1 MKKDL
6 LRHLDFIVIDILAI
20 EYALVLTCL
29 LHRFWFPQDTMLS
42 WQLALL
48 FPLIHLFQTALFD
61 AYDGVLRR
69 GYMKELS
76 SILRLKFFSFA
87 TLMFLFYFLKMM
99 PQLSQRMVA
108 FYFVF
113 CIPLTYCFRF
123 LQKFYLRHRYNNMKY
138 SRQILVA
145 ATKINAQNMIR
156 TVTGSALRN
165 YQFFGLAVLDQSMI
179 GATIGG
185 VTVAADRETLISY
198 IKEHVIDEVLLDI
211 PGPAEET
218 LCLARQLL
226 EMGVTVHISLED
238 ICRSLPNRS
247 IGEVFGC
254 NVMTASISP
263 LSFRQTLAKRLIDI
277 AGALVGCLLTLVIA
291 VFIAPFLWLRS
302 PGPLFFCQT
311 RVGKSG
317 RRFRL
322 YKFRSMYMDAEARKH
337 ELMEKN
343 RIKDGLMFKLE
354 DDPRVIK
361 GIGSFIR
368 KTSLDEFPQFF
379 NVLKGD
385 MSIVGTRPPTVE
397 EYERYS
403 PHHKRRLTM
412 LPGIT
417 GLWQISGRSKITDFE
432 EVVRLDTEYIENW
445 SLSRDIKIILK
456 TIAKLPHSGDAF

>member
-179 GATIGG
+179 GATIEIGR
-185 VTVAADRETLISY
+185 A
-198 IKEHVIDEVLLDI
+198 HV
-211 PGPAEET
+211 
-218 LCLARQLL
+218 
-226 EMGVTVHISLED
+226 
-238 ICRSLPNRS
+238 
-247 IGEVFGC
+247 
-254 NVMTASISP
+254 
-263 LSFRQTLAKRLIDI
+263 
-277 AGALVGCLLTLVIA
+277 
-291 VFIAPFLWLRS
+291 
-302 PGPLFFCQT
+302 
-311 RVGKSG
+311 
-317 RRFRL
+317 
-322 YKFRSMYMDAEARKH
+322 
-337 ELMEKN
+337 
-343 RIKDGLMFKLE
+343 
-354 DDPRVIK
+354 
-361 GIGSFIR
+361 
-368 KTSLDEFPQFF
+368 
-379 NVLKGD
+379 
-385 MSIVGTRPPTVE
+385 
-397 EYERYS
+397 
-403 PHHKRRLTM
+403 
-412 LPGIT
+412 
-417 GLWQISGRSKITDFE
+417 
-432 EVVRLDTEYIENW
+432 
-445 SLSRDIKIILK
+445 
-456 TIAKLPHSGDAF
+456 